1 MFELC
6 KQSSDNN
13 STMIKTAVLLVA
25 SCVPMLSQFADRD
38 ARYRLQATD
47 VLEIQYRYTPEY
59 NQTVTIQPDGYVTL
73 QLIGDLKL
81 GGLTLE
87 QARDVLT
94 TRAATRL
101 RAPEVVVILK
111 DFEKPEFVVSGE
123 VGNPGRFELRGD
135 VTAVEAIAMAGGF
148 KNLSAKH
155 SEVILFRRFSRDMAE
170 TKILNLKRVLNARMM
185 SENVSLAPGDILY
198 VPQNEVS
205 KIERFMKWVNVGTY
219 WSPTR

>member
-1 MFELC
+1 
-6 KQSSDNN
+6 
-13 STMIKTAVLLVA
+13 MIKTAVLLFA

-38 ARYRLQATD
+38 ARYRLQASD

-73 QLIGDLKL
+73 QLIGDLKVS
-81 GGLTLE
+81 GLTLG

-101 RAPEVVVILK
+101 RNPEVVVILK
-111 DFEKPEFVVSGE
+111 DFEKPEFVVNGE

-155 SEVILFRRFSRDMAE
+155 SQVILFRRFSRDTAQ
-170 TKILNLKRVLNARMM
+170 TKILNLKRVLNDRMM

-205 KIERFMKWVNVGTY
+205 KIERFMKWVNVGAY
-219 WSPTR
+219 WSATR